1 VKQVARIVA
10 VAIGFV
16 VGGAVLVEAAATNSR
31 RVDTSPVSNRI
42 TKYCDPVCELQA
54 QDSAFS
60 LLIEAYRQFQSRQIQ
75 IDYERRLR
83 SAAELGNQ
91 PDSLVIGTTLNGTRT
106 LRAWV
111 EVLAEKERHL
121 RLEQL
126 QTRVVNFAT
135 VYQCTRKGDE
145 TAIDQ
150 TVANTADAPTASR
163 KLKTLR
169 VLALGSPASA
179 DFQTVVSRP
188 AASIFLDS
196 APAELWQDEVVGPC
210 EDTPATGSTTETG
223 R

>member
-1 VKQVARIVA
+1 VWRVKQLASIVV
-10 VAIGFV
+10 VAIGLV
-16 VGGAVLVEAAATNSR
+16 VGGAVVAEAAATNARS
-31 RVDTSPVSNRI
+31 VGASPVSNRI

-75 IDYERRLR
+75 IDYEQRLR
-83 SAAELGNQ
+83 TAAELGNR
-91 PDSLVIGTTLNGTRT
+91 PDSLVIGTTLNSTRT

-111 EVLAEKERHL
+111 QLLAEKERDL

-135 VYQCTRKGDE
+135 AYQCARRGDE
-145 TAIDQ
+145 STLEEP
-150 TVANTADAPTASR
+150 VANKVDASTAVR
-163 KLKTLR
+163 ELKTLR

-196 APAELWQDEVVGPC
+196 APAEPWQDAVVGPC
-210 EDTPATGSTTETG
+210 DDTATTTATTP
-223 R
+223 

>member
-1 VKQVARIVA
+1 VKQMDGFVL
-10 VAIGFV
+10 VAIGFI
-16 VGGAVLVEAAATNSR
+16 VGGVIVVEAGSTNSR
-31 RVDTSPVSNRI
+31 SPDVSPVSNRI

-60 LLIEAYRQFQSRQIQ
+60 LLIEAYRQFQSQQIQ
-75 IDYERRLR
+75 VDYERRLH
-83 SAAELGNQ
+83 SAAQLGNQ
-91 PDSLVIGTTLNGTRT
+91 PDSLVIGTTLNSTRT

-111 EVLAEKERHL
+111 EVLAEKERDL

-135 VYQCTRKGDE
+135 AYQCARRGDE
-145 TAIDQ
+145 SALEER
-150 TVANTADAPTASR
+150 VAAKADAPTASR
-163 KLKTLR
+163 QLKTLR

-188 AASIFLDS
+188 AASFFLDFP
-196 APAELWQDEVVGPC
+196 PAEPWQDAVVGPC
-210 EDTPATGSTTETG
+210 EDTATATGPT

>member
-1 VKQVARIVA
+1 MKQVARIV
-10 VAIGFV
+10 VVLIGFV
-16 VGGAVLVEAAATNSR
+16 VGGAKIAEAAPANPRSA
-31 RVDTSPVSNRI
+31 DGSPVSNRI
-42 TKYCDPVCELQA
+42 TNYCDPVCELRA

-60 LLIEAYRQFQSRQIQ
+60 LLIEAYRQFQSREIQ

-91 PDSLVIGTTLNGTRT
+91 PDSLVIGTTLKSTRT

-111 EVLAEKERHL
+111 EVLAEKERDL

-135 VYQCTRKGDE
+135 AYQCARKGDE
-145 TAIDQ
+145 SVLEEP
-150 TVANTADAPTASR
+150 VANKVDAGAASR
-163 KLKTLR
+163 ELKTLR

-179 DFQTVVSRP
+179 DFQTIVSRP
-188 AASIFLDS
+188 AASLFLDS
-196 APAELWQDEVVGPC
+196 APEEPWQDEVVGPC
-210 EDTPATGSTTETG
+210 EDTATSAAAAEPA

>member
-1 VKQVARIVA
+1 MVVV
-10 VAIGFV
+10 VFV
-16 VGGAVLVEAAATNSR
+16 VGGAAVAVAAATNTR
-31 RVDTSPVSNRI
+31 GVGASPVSNRI

-75 IDYERRLR
+75 IDYERRLH

-91 PDSLVIGTTLNGTRT
+91 PDSLVIGTTLNSTRT

-111 EVLAEKERHL
+111 EALAEKERDL

-135 VYQCTRKGDE
+135 AYQCVRKGDE
-145 TAIDQ
+145 NALEQ
-150 TVANTADAPTASR
+150 PVANKANAPTASR
-163 KLKTLR
+163 ELKTLR
-169 VLALGSPASA
+169 VLALGSPSSA

-188 AASIFLDS
+188 AASIFLES
-196 APAELWQDEVVGPC
+196 TPAEPWQDEVVGPC
-210 EDTPATGSTTETG
+210 EETVPG
-223 R
+223 ASAAEPTQ

>member
-1 VKQVARIVA
+1 VKQVARIVL

-16 VGGAVLVEAAATNSR
+16 AGGAVVAKAAATDARS
-31 RVDTSPVSNRI
+31 VDASPVSNRI

-91 PDSLVIGTTLNGTRT
+91 PDSLVIGTTLNSTRT
-106 LRAWV
+106 LRQWV
-111 EVLAEKERHL
+111 EVLAEKERDL

-135 VYQCTRKGDE
+135 VYQCARKGDE
-145 TAIDQ
+145 SALEEP
-150 TVANTADAPTASR
+150 VANKADAGAASR
-163 KLKTLR
+163 ELKTLR

-179 DFQTVVSRP
+179 DLRTVVSRP

-196 APAELWQDEVVGPC
+196 APAEPWQDEVVGPC
-210 EDTPATGSTTETG
+210 EDTTATETA

>member
-1 VKQVARIVA
+1 M

-16 VGGAVLVEAAATNSR
+16 VAGAVVAEAAATNVRS
-31 RVDTSPVSNRI
+31 VDASPVSNRI
-42 TKYCDPVCELQA
+42 TRYCDPVCELQA

-91 PDSLVIGTTLNGTRT
+91 PDSLVIGTTLHSTRT
-106 LRAWV
+106 LRQRV
-111 EVLAEKERHL
+111 EVLAEKERDL

-135 VYQCTRKGDE
+135 AYQCARRGDE
-145 TAIDQ
+145 SALEKP
-150 TVANTADAPTASR
+150 VANKADAGAASR
-163 KLKTLR
+163 ELKTLR

-179 DFQTVVSRP
+179 DFPTVVSRP

-196 APAELWQDEVVGPC
+196 APAEPWQDEVVGPC
-210 EDTPATGSTTETG
+210 EDTATKEPT